1 MHKMEGQTK
10 MKLYLDNCCYNRPFD
25 DQTQE
30 RIHLESE
37 AILTILQ
44 RGQAGIYSII
54 GSNILEL
61 EMDRMQDIVKR
72 ERVKELY
79 KVADLHIMYTGQI
92 KKRSQEIMSQSKIR
106 TFDSLHIA
114 AAEAAGADVMLT
126 TDDKLEKMSGR
137 MNLNVKVMNPLR
149 FAWEAI
155 YNDEY

>member
-1 MHKMEGQTK
+1 
-10 MKLYLDNCCYNRPFD
+10 
-25 DQTQE
+25 
-30 RIHLESE
+30 
-37 AILTILQ
+37 
-44 RGQAGIYSII
+44 
-54 GSNILEL
+54 
-61 EMDRMQDIVKR
+61 MDRMQDIVKR

-114 AAEAAGADVMLT
+114 AVEAAGADVMLT